1 MQRDIPLCLD
11 PTLVRPLHQVQN
23 EFVQVLLSTFQLRR
37 QGVGLTLE
45 VEFGFE
51 TPAIWLREGKA
62 HLRSQLD
69 GHSMARHD
77 QELKSV
83 LLGDAAEDYKYS
95 DSSFPFRFGNGGTL
109 PVIRVGD
116 EDHYCLF
123 YRDAHPI
130 GWNIAN
136 GGAESVG
143 ELLDPAA
150 IIERELREELIIIE
164 PDSGDR
170 YVFEWSEGRRAD
182 HPDFSV
188 ARRIWEEMF
197 REREFAA
204 LRELALPLKWLPGP
218 DSALIRFD
226 NRPPAEIR
234 NCLLNVN
241 AEDFGIE
248 IDRVAKMSIG
258 PRAVLCDGEVVRGHL
273 LNRLVGL
280 FRVERFNAAM
290 ASGGKEYYPDRLF
303 WSGREHFP
311 DDLIR
316 LVIQYLDDVERLG
329 IRAAGARSE
338 WESTISRFAM
348 CPVAETVIK
357 RYLRS
362 EHDGKELHSPSAT
375 VRDSPEVFLSFSSE
389 DRGLAQR
396 VFESIRS
403 KGPHVFFSDE
413 TLNHANFSDAID
425 DALRSARAMVVVGT
439 QVKHLFKPW
448 VRYEW
453 QSFHNDILACRKPW
467 NTPLVTVMANPNLS
481 ELPRPLA
488 FRQVLSFD
496 PGSPQLAMQKLEALL
511 IRGLEDGGR

>member
-1 MQRDIPLCLD
+1 MQRDISLRLD
-11 PTLVRPLHQVQN
+11 ATLVRPLQQVQN
-23 EFVQVLLSTFQLRR
+23 EFVQVLLPGFRLKR
-37 QGVGLTLE
+37 QGAGLTLE

-62 HLRSQLD
+62 HVRSQLN

-77 QELKSV
+77 QELKGV
-83 LLGDAAEDYKYS
+83 LLGDAAEDYEYC
-95 DSSFPFRFGNGGTL
+95 DPAFPFRFGNGGTL

-123 YRDAHPI
+123 YRDTHPI

-143 ELLDPAA
+143 ELLDPFAT
-150 IIERELREELIIIE
+150 IERELREELIVIE
-164 PDSGDR
+164 PDGGNR

-188 ARRIWEEMF
+188 ARRIWEGMF
-197 REREFAA
+197 RERDFAA
-204 LRELALPLKWLPGP
+204 LHELALPLKWLPGR
-218 DSALIRFD
+218 DSAVIRFD

-234 NCLLNVN
+234 DCLLNVN

-280 FRVERFNAAM
+280 FSVQGFNAAM
-290 ASGGKEYYPDRLF
+290 ASGRNEFYPDRLF
-303 WSGREHFP
+303 WSGREHCP
-311 DDLIR
+311 DDLSS
-316 LVIQYLDDVERLG
+316 LVVEYLDDVERRG
-329 IRAAGARSE
+329 VRAAGARSD
-338 WESTISRFAM
+338 WETANSRFAL
-348 CPVAETVIK
+348 CPVAETVVK

-362 EHDGKELHSPSAT
+362 EHNGKAFLSPPAT
-375 VRDSPEVFLSFSSE
+375 VRDSPEVFLSFCSE
-389 DRGLAQR
+389 DRELAKR
-396 VFESIRS
+396 VFEFVRS
-403 KGPHVFFSDE
+403 KERRVFFSDE

-439 QVKHLFKPW
+439 QVEHFFKPW

-453 QSFHNDILACRKPW
+453 QSFHNDILCGRKPW
-467 NTPLVTVMANPNLS
+467 NTPLVTVMANPNVS

-496 PGSPQLAMQKLEALL
+496 PASPQLTMQKLEALL
-511 IRGLEDGGR
+511 TRGREDERR